1 MMMMVVSVEG
11 GLVKICVN
19 VACWEKVIGR
29 EKLPRAQRI
38 SQARGLR
45 PDFQQAA
52 ASPPSSSSSSSP
64 PSPSSSQ

>member
-1 MMMMVVSVEG
+1 MMVVVVGG

-38 SQARGLR
+38 SQARGFG
-45 PDFQQAA
+45 PDFQQAGTF
-52 ASPPSSSSSSSP
+52 PPSSE
-64 PSPSSSQ
+64 